1 MVEGLNVPDD
11 WGLADKDMWVAEQGF
26 SGEAL
31 MPTLEGRD
39 IIGFVEFS
47 SVGLSPAT
55 KNAIK
60 TNPNVSVGTTADG
73 RPIRKNPRTQQWQ
86 LPEKSS
92 AAPSSPSQRLET
104 ARKSGAWKGPIIQET
119 RGLTQ
124 NQVTTP
130 SEKQKIKK
138 ELVTKYNTNIP
149 NRSKRG
155 SSQIFLDEESLKKH
169 FPDADQQEKV
179 KKIVTALNSQL
190 ENGKFKST
198 EGKGGKKDR
207 TFLWEEAEVLANR
220 RDSAWTNLI
229 RSGPPYPQELVDE
242 FKDHAFTKNV
252 PRSMAEYVY
261 SLLPAMAKVQ
271 INKNGTP
278 VKGQIFTGEGETP
291 QDQSKGVAFTPARG
305 VSVLHAFLKQGGRDA
320 YTGLP
325 VNLGDTE
332 AEHINVQQSG
342 GLDHPSNL
350 VLIRG
355 GVNQIRGS
363 SSLQKLVDN
372 AKSAYNDGSENAQN
386 KLELLRNQ
394 RATGSQ
400 TRAGAK
406 EQINSIPIDEFL
418 RKSWQEVQELNQLTG
433 GDKGQQYALRRVD
446 LYNLGDRLRGGKV
459 VLPKT
464 IAEPMGIAFFNGD
477 QEIKNRVLKSRDLMR
492 SSFSNWLNNGT
503 GSVEDYIKSVK
514 NALDVSRATP
524 EQYRRAFLDKFF
536 IDLVNTQNNW
546 LIKAHGYKKTTLQEL
561 KQYYDSL

>member
-1 MVEGLNVPDD
+1 MLEEVNKPED
-11 WGLADKDMWVAEQGF
+11 WGVASKDEWVADQPL
-26 SGEAL
+26 SGEAA
-31 MPTLEGRD
+31 MPALEGRD
-39 IIGFVEFS
+39 VVGFSESVDFAVELAPGKPDGVQQWTDKS
-47 SVGLSPAT
+47 
-55 KNAIK
+55 
-60 TNPNVSVGTTADG
+60 G
-73 RPIRKNPRTQQWQ
+73 RPVKFNPSTKSWYHIDQSAKKDLQKKLGQQDQ
-86 LPEKSS
+86 QAQPARSPEQGAKQKAQNQT
-92 AAPSSPSQRLET
+92 AAPGRE
-104 ARKSGAWKGPIIQET
+104 
-119 RGLTQ
+119 
-124 NQVTTP
+124 
-130 SEKQKIKK
+130 QKVR
-138 ELVTKYNTNIP
+138 EEPVTKYNISIP
-149 NRSKRG
+149 NRAKRG
-155 SSQIFLDEESLKKH
+155 SSQILLDEESLKEA
-169 FPDADQQEKV
+169 FPDPDQQEKV
-179 KKIVTALNSQL
+179 RKVITALNSQL

-207 TFLWEEAEVLANR
+207 TFLWEEAEALANR
-220 RDSAWTNLI
+220 QDSSWTNLM

-261 SLLPAMAKVQ
+261 SLLPATAKVQ
-271 INKNGTP
+271 LNKNGTP

-291 QDQSKGVAFTPARG
+291 QDQSEGSAFTPARG

-355 GVNQIRGS
+355 GVNQIRGG

-372 AKSAYNDGSENAQN
+372 AKSAYSDGGEDAQN
-386 KLELLRNQ
+386 KLESLRGQ

-406 EQINSIPIDEFL
+406 EQINAIPEEQFL
-418 RKSWQEVQELNQLTG
+418 RKNWQEVQELNQLTG

-464 IAEPMGIAFFNGD
+464 IAEPMGTAFFNGD
-477 QEIKNRVLKSRDLMR
+477 QETKNKVLQSRDLMR
-492 SSFSNWLNNGT
+492 SSFSNWLNKGT
-503 GSVEDYIKSVK
+503 GSAEDYIKSVK
-514 NALDVSRATP
+514 NALDVSKAAP

-536 IDLVNTQNNW
+536 IDLANTQNNW
-546 LIKAHGYKKTTLQEL
+546 LVKAHGYKETTPQEL

>member
-1 MVEGLNVPDD
+1 MIDKVFKPED
-11 WGLADKDMWVAEQGF
+11 WGVADKNEWVANELLF
-26 SGEAL
+26 GEAT
-31 MPTLEGRD
+31 MPALEGRD
-39 IIGFVEFS
+39 VVGFVEAINFATGQLKQQPAHGNRKQAAMLERCDPGFHAQGGRCVQGQAPAS
-47 SVGLSPAT
+47 STSPA
-55 KNAIK
+55 
-60 TNPNVSVGTTADG
+60 
-73 RPIRKNPRTQQWQ
+73 
-86 LPEKSS
+86 
-92 AAPSSPSQRLET
+92 QRMEQ
-104 ARKSGAWKGPIIQET
+104 ARASGAWKGP
-119 RGLTQ
+119 L
-124 NQVTTP
+124 V
-130 SEKQKIKK
+130 KQKANQSPVPSK
-138 ELVTKYNTNIP
+138 EQKVKEKPVTKYNTSIP

-155 SSQIFLDEESLKKH
+155 SSQILLDEKSLKEA
-169 FPDADQQEKV
+169 FPDTDQQEKV

-207 TFLWEEAEVLANR
+207 TFLWEETEALANR
-220 RDSAWTNLI
+220 QDSSWTNLT

-261 SLLPAMAKVQ
+261 SLLPATAKVQ
-271 INKNGTP
+271 LNKNGTP

-291 QDQSKGVAFTPARG
+291 QDQSKGSAFTPARG
-305 VSVLHAFLKQGGRDA
+305 VSILHAFLKQGGRDA

-372 AKSAYNDGSENAQN
+372 AKSAYGDGSEDAQN
-386 KLELLRNQ
+386 KLELLRVQ
-394 RATGSQ
+394 RAAGSQ

-406 EQINSIPIDEFL
+406 EQINAIPEEQFL
-418 RKSWQEVQELNQLTG
+418 RKNWQEVQELNQLTG

-464 IAEPMGIAFFNGD
+464 IAEPMGTAFFNGD
-477 QEIKNRVLKSRDLMR
+477 QETKNKVLQSRDLMR
-492 SSFSNWLNNGT
+492 SSFSNWLNKGT
-503 GSVEDYIKSVK
+503 GSPENYIKSVK
-514 NALDVSRATP
+514 NALDVSKATP

-536 IDLVNTQNNW
+536 IDLANTQNSW
-546 LIKAHGYKKTTLQEL
+546 LVKAHGYKKTTPQEL
-561 KQYYDSL
+561 KQYYGSL

>member
-1 MVEGLNVPDD
+1 MPS
-11 WGLADKDMWVAEQGF
+11 KEQKV
-26 SGEAL
+26 
-31 MPTLEGRD
+31 R
-39 IIGFVEFS
+39 
-47 SVGLSPAT
+47 
-55 KNAIK
+55 
-60 TNPNVSVGTTADG
+60 
-73 RPIRKNPRTQQWQ
+73 
-86 LPEKSS
+86 EK
-92 AAPSSPSQRLET
+92 P
-104 ARKSGAWKGPIIQET
+104 
-119 RGLTQ
+119 
-124 NQVTTP
+124 
-130 SEKQKIKK
+130 
-138 ELVTKYNTNIP
+138 VTKYNTSIP
-149 NRSKRG
+149 NRAKRG
-155 SSQIFLDEESLKKH
+155 SSQILLDEESLKEA
-169 FPDADQQEKV
+169 FPDPDQQEKV

-207 TFLWEEAEVLANR
+207 TFLWEEAEALANR
-220 RDSAWTNLI
+220 QDSSWTNLM

-242 FKDHAFTKNV
+242 FKDHVFTKNV

-261 SLLPAMAKVQ
+261 SLLPATAKVQ
-271 INKNGTP
+271 LNKNGTP

-291 QDQSKGVAFTPARG
+291 QDQSKGSAFTPARG

-363 SSLQKLVDN
+363 SSLEKLVDN
-372 AKSAYNDGSENAQN
+372 AKSAYGDGSEDTQN
-386 KLELLRNQ
+386 KLELLRGQ

-406 EQINSIPIDEFL
+406 EQINAIPEEQFL
-418 RKSWQEVQELNQLTG
+418 RKNWQEVQELNQLTG

-464 IAEPMGIAFFNGD
+464 IAEPMGTAFFNGD
-477 QEIKNRVLKSRDLMR
+477 QETKDKVLQSRDIMR
-492 SSFSNWLNNGT
+492 SSFSNWLNKGT
-503 GSVEDYIKSVK
+503 GSAEDYIKSVK
-514 NALDVSRATP
+514 NALDVSGATP

-536 IDLVNTQNNW
+536 IDVANTQNNW
-546 LIKAHGYKKTTLQEL
+546 LSKAHGYKKTTPQEL